1 MGEGVSAIVMKEG
14 DGNTYFF
21 EHRVDVGVFVGRGA
35 GFGGVRREVCEDFVV
50 GEDGGLGFKD
60 LHG

>member
-1 MGEGVSAIVMKEG
+1 MG
-14 DGNTYFF
+14 TRYFF
-21 EHRVDVGVFVGRGA
+21 DHRVDVGVFLGRGA

-50 GEDGGLGFKD
+50 GEDGGLGFED